1 MCASLYEENYEEK
14 NLFGGPGSRPGK
26 RNNYHNN
33 IIMYRIVT
41 PACKMVFGASTIS
54 TMAPRCSWFLLNRSG
69 VLFHATLFVFFVT
82 VSVLS
87 CVEMKEVGRCD
98 RVSCT
103 SLRHFC
109 TASGELF
116 DVLQN
121 GVFRSS
127 RKGTF
132 SERIASGF

>member
-1 MCASLYEENYEEK
+1 M
-14 NLFGGPGSRPGK
+14 
-26 RNNYHNN
+26 
-33 IIMYRIVT
+33 T

-87 CVEMKEVGRCD
+87 CIEMKAVGRGE
-98 RVSCT
+98 RFSRT

-132 SERIASGF
+132 SGRMLQASRDTLCRSRNRYNLIQACKQRREAVVVLRPKCRG